1 MELFY
6 VVSVLLLQSLAIAN
20 LLDERADRVVQ
31 YKGAREVLAV
41 DFKERYEVRVPVPAP
56 QCELHD

>member
-1 MELFY
+1 M
-6 VVSVLLLQSLAIAN
+6 SVLLLQSLAIAN

-41 DFKERYEVRVPVPAP
+41 DFKGRYEVRVPVPAP
-56 QCELHD
+56 QRELHD